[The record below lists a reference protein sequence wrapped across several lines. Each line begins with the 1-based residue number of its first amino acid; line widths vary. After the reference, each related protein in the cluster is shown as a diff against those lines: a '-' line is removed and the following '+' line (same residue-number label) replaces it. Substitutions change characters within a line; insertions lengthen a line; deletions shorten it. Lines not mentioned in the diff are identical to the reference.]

1 MTDGTILMPHTG
13 MQRPRLRKRTAISET
28 HPRRILRNS
37 APVGSCI
44 LLVSLLMHVCGSV
57 EGFSSYD
64 FATTRRSLVS
74 ESRGTNK
81 KISEC
86 IIFYKHHATAITTRH
101 ASTKT
106 DSENHKKATHVSLK
120 KKKPKSKAPKGP
132 KTQQTSYVNDLV
144 SSMGLTPVPK
154 PKANKIKQQ
163 NTKARYKEQSPSLSA
178 QLDYARN
185 GHAVLR
191 NYVDPVKLVPIREEL
206 LRYGTKHQLKAWRQK
221 VEVAAGLE
229 ASKRCHS
236 LEDCKRELEQIGVA
250 SDRLPFLQYF
260 NTWRTLPCVY
270 DMALDLAE
278 TAAILLDV
286 PSVRLYQDSL
296 FMKRSV
302 DGPTP
307 WHTDARMAPFD
318 TSSLVTLWI
327 PLQDIARHGSALQ
340 FVSKSHADFALPF
353 WNPFPSASSSDNGKE
368 TNPWDHLD
376 ARYQQNEIINY
387 MPLSKGDLTAH
398 SGWTL
403 HCADSQPTYGKE
415 GANPSAAA
423 GADRLALAI
432 SYVDARA
439 PVRENVLTDGDHG
452 DDEDQWSY
460 ADWVKEVSPGQ
471 EFEHPLVPIVWP

>member
-1 MTDGTILMPHTG
+1 MP
-13 MQRPRLRKRTAISET
+13 K
-28 HPRRILRNS
+28 
-37 APVGSCI
+37 V
-44 LLVSLLMHVCGSV
+44 
-57 EGFSSYD
+57 
-64 FATTRRSLVS
+64 
-74 ESRGTNK
+74 RGTSK
-81 KISEC
+81 YPSEF
-86 IIFYKHHATAITTRH
+86 IIYKHHNVIASRH

-106 DSENHKKATHVSLK
+106 DHENHEKATSASPK
-120 KKKPKSKAPKGP
+120 KKNQKSKTSKGP
-132 KTQQTSYVNDLV
+132 QRQQTKYMNDLV

-154 PKANKIKQQ
+154 PKSKKTKKQTTNAQ
-163 NTKARYKEQSPSLSA
+163 HQQQSPSLSA
-178 QLDYARN
+178 QLDYSRN

-191 NYVDPVKLVPIREEL
+191 NYVDPDKLVPIRKEL
-206 LRYGTKHQLKAWRQK
+206 MEYGTKHQLKAWRQK
-221 VEVAAGLE
+221 VEVAAGVD
-229 ASKRCHS
+229 ASNRCRS
-236 LEDCKRELEQIGVA
+236 LEDCKGELEQIGVA
-250 SDRLPFLQYF
+250 SDQLPFLQYF

-270 DMALDLAE
+270 DMALELAE

-327 PLQDIARHGSALQ
+327 PLQDISRYGSALQ

-353 WNPFPSASSSDNGKE
+353 WNPFPSASSSDKE
-368 TNPWDHLD
+368 TNPWEHLD
-376 ARYQQNEIINY
+376 ARYQQNEIVNY
-387 MPLSKGDLTAH
+387 MPLSRGDLTAH

-403 HCADSQPTYGKE
+403 HCADSQPKSGQEK
-415 GANPSAAA
+415 GNPSAT
-423 GADRLALAI
+423 ADRLALAI

-439 PVRENVLTDGDHG
+439 PVRKNVLMDGDHG

-460 ADWVKEVSPGQ
+460 ADWAKEVSPGR